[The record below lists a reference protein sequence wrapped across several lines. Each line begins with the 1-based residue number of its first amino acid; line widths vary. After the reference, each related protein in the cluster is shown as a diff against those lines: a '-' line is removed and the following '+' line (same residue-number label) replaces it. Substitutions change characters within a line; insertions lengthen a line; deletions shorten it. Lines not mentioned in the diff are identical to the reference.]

1 MDKQKAL
8 EITRERIEGIKT
20 GIYENEMQREIANEM
35 LEYLRF
41 IEKILED

>member
-1 MDKQKAL
+1 MNKQKAL
-8 EITRERIEGIKT
+8 EITQDR
-20 GIYENEMQREIANEM
+20 IANIKHFVPTNESEQNIAKET